1 MPDSHIDLSDTGVWA
16 IQMQQQQGQVDDE
29 DDDDFQILN
38 KSKAFNPL
46 FIALISRF
54 HSSFNDSHIHLSDTI
69 VWPIQI

>member
-1 MPDSHIDLSDTGVWA
+1 MGIVKKIVYQGSRVVLELMPDSHIDLSDTSVWA
-16 IQMQQQQGQVDDE
+16 IQMQQQQGQVGDE

-54 HSSFNDSHIHLSDTI
+54 HM
-69 VWPIQI
+69 